1 LEGLD
6 ITVLRLS
13 EVGTNNDKFRIDAG
27 YFAKLPVLTE
37 GRIEAL
43 PHMRLGAVC
52 SVFRKGLFD
61 IKASSYAEVGVPF
74 VRIGNI
80 RNGLIDSND
89 IALITPKSHAAEGNT
104 ALKFGDIV
112 LSKTAY
118 AAAAFVNLPDCN
130 VSQDTIALR
139 LSSYGRTQFKS
150 GYIVAYLNS
159 RYGLALMSRQFQ
171 GNVQEHLS
179 LPDGQKILVP
189 LFNDE
194 LQSVIDQAIR
204 DAHEH
209 LRIAHEGIGTSE
221 VSLVAALGIGE
232 WNPPEPLAYTRKA
245 SEVLA
250 ANRVDAEFHRPK
262 VDALFCKL
270 ASTFNLRNLG
280 ELGVVENGQTVL
292 YDENGTIPIIR
303 SGDLSDI
310 DDDSRFLRTDSST
323 PIFKLKRGDVLVSS
337 IGFGSIGKIQVFD
350 KAGTYGTVSEVT
362 VIRQNEMNPYYLAS
376 FLRSRFGQMQIDRYI
391 TGATGQLHLYK
402 RDVRKFFLPE
412 IPDHEQK
419 RFELLAREAFEAR
432 AQART
437 SLEKAKRAVE
447 IAIEDSEAAAL
458 KYLKQSRT
466 IYACQLLARDPLAS
480 ANWAKAPLARSAG
493 SKAPGLTRKSAV
505 PSGVSG

>member
-1 LEGLD
+1 MEGLD

-52 SVFRKGLFD
+52 SVFRKGIFD

-270 ASTFNLRNLG
+270 ASTF
-280 ELGVVENGQTVL
+280 
-292 YDENGTIPIIR
+292 I
-303 SGDLSDI
+303 
-310 DDDSRFLRTDSST
+310 LRTDSST